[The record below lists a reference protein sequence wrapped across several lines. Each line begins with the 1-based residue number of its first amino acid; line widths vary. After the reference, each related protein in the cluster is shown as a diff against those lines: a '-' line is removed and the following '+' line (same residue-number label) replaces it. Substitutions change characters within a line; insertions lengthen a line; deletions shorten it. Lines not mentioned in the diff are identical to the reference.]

1 MMLSHKPL
9 FLKQIYVKFKNSN
22 FLEEALNILFTFQTH
37 LLGDKRSQVQV
48 IKGSRQWIEQYIP
61 LEEFAQL
68 FGGYL
73 IWRETETKTSE
84 MPDEGL
90 GVWGKRKVSRFQ
102 RILRDRGAV
111 FKLIEEEGHIQQLAI
126 RSNF

>member
-1 MMLSHKPL
+1 LKL
-9 FLKQIYVKFKNSN
+9 FYVKFKNSN

-48 IKGSRQWIEQYIP
+48 IKGSRQWVEQYIP

-73 IWRETETKTSE
+73 IWREPETKTSE
-84 MPDEGL
+84 MPNEGL

-102 RILRDRGAV
+102 RILRERGAV
-111 FKLIEEEGHIQQLAI
+111 FRLIEEEGHFQQLAI